1 VDSEEYTLERFCLH
15 ILDAI
20 DCYPREAAAK
30 VGSAINQVRQIW
42 SFLGPFGSRQCT
54 NCGIGNAA
62 GFMAGMIVGAALIPP
77 ISLKIFRGKWRRST
91 SNPDDSVSLVMP
103 SEPVVAM
110 ASTSAS
116 GMDNA
121 KGLAQQIERLPS
133 DS

>member
-1 VDSEEYTLERFCLH
+1 VKNILLSDFAHISKMPLTAILERQLRTLEVLLTKFVKFGH
-15 ILDAI
+15 SW
-20 DCYPREAAAK
+20 
-30 VGSAINQVRQIW
+30 VH
-42 SFLGPFGSRQCT
+42 FGSRQCT

-62 GFMAGMIVGAALIPP
+62 GIMAGMIVGATLIPP
-77 ISLKIFRGKWRRST
+77 ISLQIFCGKWRRST
-91 SNPDDSVSLVMP
+91 SNPDDSVSLGMP